1 MIIVT
6 FPFHWTVGVTIGIV
20 TKHQAMFDESKL
32 SSSFLCS
39 PTCQE
44 TSTKCFMNIRVQ
56 FIDPH
61 KIVRY
66 CGNQTNDV

>member
-1 MIIVT
+1 MIIIT

-32 SSSFLCS
+32 SSSFFVFS
-39 PTCQE
+39 NMPRNIK
-44 TSTKCFMNIRVQ
+44 KCFMNIRVQ

-61 KIVRY
+61 KIDRY